1 MNKIKNLSRVQKS
14 LIALF
19 ADSMI
24 ALIALIISFFV
35 QGQQNIFFYQPFG
48 THIFLI
54 SILSIILSARLFNIH
69 KIVLRGFSLNQVFSL
84 FIYSIGN
91 STFLLLF
98 LILYFQF
105 SITRDLSLNA
115 EILNNDYL
123 TNVIIFTAL
132 FFVGALFIRL
142 FYINILSRIYSDSD
156 LERKKIVIF
165 GAGNA
170 GIQLMRSFEN
180 EYPGSFICF
189 IDDNPNLRNTVI
201 SGVRV
206 LSRKDFEKF
215 IILNKVDEIWVAI
228 PSLSVI
234 KLEEIVSYLSNF
246 SNKILSLPEIN
257 NLRFNS
263 SFKSR
268 LSEANINNFLGRD
281 AIHIKEEIY
290 HQCYKNKNIL
300 VTGAGGSIGSELSL
314 QIIKLKPK
322 TIVLF
327 ELNELALYN
336 IERKIK
342 SLDEAKSVNIIS
354 CLGSVS
360 DINRIKNILQNY
372 SIQVILHAAAYKH
385 VSLVEEN
392 IIEGFK
398 NNVIGTFNLISS
410 VKDSDVER
418 FVLVSS
424 DKAVRPTNIM
434 GATKRLAEIITQHTA
449 TKIEDLN
456 FSIVRFGNV
465 IGSSGSVIPLFMSQ
479 INNGGPVTVTD
490 PNMTRYFMAIPEAAK
505 LILIAGSYGKKAEIF
520 LLDMGKP
527 IKIIDLAKNMIFLS
541 GNKIKSEINQDE
553 GIEIKII
560 NKMPGEKIEEELLI
574 DGKIKNTG
582 HKKVM
587 VLDETK
593 IIDFPLDELIYDIR
607 MAIDKQ
613 DKNIIKN
620 ILNKY
625 LREYKPSE

>member
-1 MNKIKNLSRVQKS
+1 MNKIKNLSRIKKS
-14 LIALF
+14 LIVLF
-19 ADSMI
+19 ADSVI
-24 ALIALIISFFV
+24 ALIALTISFLV
-35 QGQQNIFFYQPFG
+35 QGQQIIIFYQPFG
-48 THIFLI
+48 IYISLIVIF
-54 SILSIILSARLFNIH
+54 SIILSARLFNIH
-69 KIVLRGFSLNQVFSL
+69 KIVLRGFSLNQVFLL

-91 STFLLLF
+91 STFLILF
-98 LILYFQF
+98 IILYLQ
-105 SITRDLSLNA
+105 SPIYTDLFFNA
-115 EILNNDYL
+115 EIVINDYL
-123 TNVIIFTAL
+123 TNIIIFTAL
-132 FFVGALFIRL
+132 FFVGSLFIRL
-142 FYINILSRIYSDSD
+142 LYINFLSKDYLTLN

-170 GIQLMRSFEN
+170 GIQLLRSFDN
-180 EYPGSFICF
+180 EKSKSFICF

-201 SGVRV
+201 SGVKV

-215 IILNKVDEIWVAI
+215 ISVNKADEIWVAI
-228 PSLSVI
+228 PSLSII

-246 SNKILSLPEIN
+246 SDKILSLPEIN

-281 AIHIKEEIY
+281 EIRIKEDIY
-290 HQCYKNKNIL
+290 QQCYKNKSIL
-300 VTGAGGSIGSELSL
+300 ITGAGGSIGSELSF
-314 QIIKLKPK
+314 QIIKLEPK
-322 TIVLF
+322 TIILF

-354 CLGSVS
+354 CLGSINDV
-360 DINRIKNILQNY
+360 NRIKSILQNY

-392 IIEGFK
+392 IVEGFK

-449 TKIEDLN
+449 SKIENLN

-465 IGSSGSVIPLFMSQ
+465 IGSSGSVIPLFISQ
-479 INNGGPVTVTD
+479 INGGGPVTVTD

-541 GNKIKSEINQDE
+541 GNKIKSESSQNE

-587 VLDETK
+587 VLDESRS
-593 IIDFPLDELIYDIR
+593 IDFPLEQALNDIEKAIASQDE
-607 MAIDKQ
+607 
-613 DKNIIKN
+613 NIIKVL
-620 ILNKY
+620 LNDHLKD
-625 LREYKPSE
+625 YKPTE